1 MGQGDAWGI
10 IRTNKGYGRK
20 KDKVARVIVRVTV
33 ELKRVVFEPEAL
45 NYPLGRKLY
54 QRFHEERVEVLM
66 TPSHN
71 RVTCIPGKTAR
82 ESFLEAKRT
91 LVVGVRRS
99 RDFQTCKPS
108 AHYQLP
114 LVTSCP
120 AMCEYC
126 YLFTHF
132 GRKPYQRI
140 YVNIAEIL
148 ALARDYI
155 NRRDPEVTYFEA
167 SATSDPLPVEKYTGS
182 LAAAIE
188 FMARQPLGR
197 LRVATKFTDVDGL
210 LNLDHRGHT
219 RFRFSI
225 NAENIIKRFEHGTPP
240 LGQRLAAAAQMA
252 GGGYL
257 TGFIIA
263 PIFYLEGWQQQY
275 RHLFQVIAR
284 QPLLAESNDLTLEL
298 ITHRFTKRA
307 KTSIETLFPNTKLPL
322 DEEERTFRYGQ
333 FGYGKYVYPTE
344 VRTAMEAF
352 FKEMIAI
359 YLPRAKVEYFI

>member
-1 MGQGDAWGI
+1 MTLG
-10 IRTNKGYGRK
+10 
-20 KDKVARVIVRVTV
+20 
-33 ELKRVVFEPEAL
+33 LKRVIFEPQAL

-54 QRFHEERVEVLM
+54 ERFHEERVEVLM
-66 TPSHN
+66 TPAYN

-91 LVVGVRRS
+91 LVIGVRRS

-140 YVNIAEIL
+140 YVNVAEIL
-148 ALARDYI
+148 DRARNYI
-155 NRRDPEVTYFEA
+155 NRRHPEVTFFEA
-167 SATSDPLPVEKYTGS
+167 AATSDPLPVEKYTGS

-188 FMARQPLGR
+188 FMASQPLGR
-197 LRVATKFTDVDGL
+197 LRVVTKFTDVDGL
-210 LNLDHRGHT
+210 LNLAHGGHT

-240 LGQRLAAAAQMA
+240 LGQRLAAAVKMA
-252 GGGYL
+252 RGGYR
-257 TGFIIA
+257 TGFLIA
-263 PIFYLEGWQQQY
+263 PIFYVDGWQEQY
-275 RHLFQVIAR
+275 RHLLQVVSR
-284 QPLLAESNDLTLEL
+284 QPLLTESTDLTLEL

-322 DEEERTFRYGQ
+322 DEGERTFKYGQ
-333 FGYGKYVYPTE
+333 FGYGKYVYPAE
-344 VRTAMEAF
+344 VRKAMENF

>member
-1 MGQGDAWGI
+1 M
-10 IRTNKGYGRK
+10 TL
-20 KDKVARVIVRVTV
+20 
-33 ELKRVVFEPEAL
+33 ELKRVVFEPQAL

-54 QRFHEERVEVLM
+54 ERFHKERVEVLM

-71 RVTCIPGKTAR
+71 RVTCIPGKTIK

-91 LVVGVRRS
+91 LVIGVRRS
-99 RDFQTCKPS
+99 RDFHTCKPS

-140 YVNIAEIL
+140 YVNITEIL
-148 ALARDYI
+148 DLAREYI
-155 NRRDPEVTYFEA
+155 SRRKPEVTFFEA

-182 LAAAIE
+182 LACAIE

-197 LRVATKFTDVDGL
+197 LRVVTKFTNVGGL
-210 LNLDHRGHT
+210 LTLDHRGHT

-225 NAENIIKRFEHGTPP
+225 NAENVIKRFEHGTPP
-240 LGQRLAAAAQMA
+240 LEQRLASTVKMVRA
-252 GGGYL
+252 GYL
-257 TGFIIA
+257 PGFIIA
-263 PIFYLEGWQQQY
+263 PIFYLDDWQQQY
-275 RHLFQVIAR
+275 RHLFQTIA
-284 QPLLAESNDLTLEL
+284 QQSLLAEADDLTLEL
-298 ITHRFTKRA
+298 ISHRFTRRA

-333 FGYGKYVYPTE
+333 FGYGKYVYPLE
-344 VRTAMEAF
+344 VRLAMEAF
-352 FKEMIAI
+352 FKEMIAT
-359 YLPRAKVEYFI
+359 YLPRAKIEYFI

>member
-1 MGQGDAWGI
+1 MTLG
-10 IRTNKGYGRK
+10 
-20 KDKVARVIVRVTV
+20 
-33 ELKRVVFEPEAL
+33 LKRVIFEPQAL

-54 QRFHEERVEVLM
+54 ERFHEESVEVLM

-99 RDFQTCKPS
+99 RDLQTCRPS

-120 AMCEYC
+120 ARCEYC

-140 YVNIAEIL
+140 YVNVAEIL
-148 ALARDYI
+148 DLAQDYI
-155 NRRDPEVTYFEA
+155 NRRNPGVTIFEA
-167 SATSDPLPVEKYTGS
+167 AATSDPLPVEKYTGS

-188 FMARQPLGR
+188 FMGSQPLGR
-197 LRVATKFTDVDGL
+197 LRVVTKFTDVDGL

-240 LGQRLAAAAQMA
+240 LEQRLAAALKMA
-252 GGGYL
+252 RAGYL
-257 TGFIIA
+257 IGFLIA
-263 PIFYLEGWQQQY
+263 PIFYVDGWQQQY
-275 RHLFQVIAR
+275 RHLLQVVAR
-284 QPLLAESNDLTLEL
+284 QPLLTGLSDLTLEL

-322 DEEERTFRYGQ
+322 DEGERIFRYGQ
-333 FGYGKYVYPTE
+333 FGYGKYVYPVE
-344 VRTAMEAF
+344 VRTAMETF
-352 FKEMIAI
+352 FKEMIAS
-359 YLPRAKVEYFI
+359 YLPKAKVEYFI